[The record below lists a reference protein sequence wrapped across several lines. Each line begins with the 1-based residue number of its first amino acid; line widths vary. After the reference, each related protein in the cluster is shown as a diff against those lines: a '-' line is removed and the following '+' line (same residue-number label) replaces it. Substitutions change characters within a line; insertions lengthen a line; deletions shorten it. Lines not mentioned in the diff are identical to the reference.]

1 MESFNELDNKLYIS
15 KYINKDRE
23 YFERIW
29 NNIKDNKELLDW
41 AIKLK
46 KDKFNERYLVNGI
59 AICDS
64 MLYDFD
70 SVDKEVYNK
79 LINNIYSNKDIARL
93 VLDGYSNG
101 GYSFLLMSLWNHSLK
116 LTKEQKKFA
125 VDEAMNKLGT
135 TKYKKENDN
144 YLRTLEEK
152 GVSDEE
158 TTYINIDGSINP
170 IGKKTKSEYIKN
182 IFNSLS
188 DSQAHGRGSYDIR
201 YYILRNPNWTIE
213 EKQKLI
219 MDFWY
224 DSEEYEDVFED
235 WKWGI
240 VNDNVNYKCDFDISC
255 MFDYTY
261 EMILDIYKD
270 KEVTDRIWDEIEFL
284 REMSFLRPIQYES
297 ECVKSLVK
305 NN

>member
-15 KYINKDRE
+15 KYVNKDRE

-158 TTYINIDGSINP
+158 TTYIDIDGSINP
-170 IGKKTKSEYIKN
+170 IGEKTKSEYIKN

-224 DSEEYEDVFED
+224 DGEEYEDVFED